1 MSQRIIA
8 ASADLTRLQQEGY
21 EIELLASGHL
31 VLGHVPYVTP
41 QREVA
46 YGRLATSLEMAGDVT
61 VRPSDHVVFFA
72 GATPCDRDGNPLTR
86 ILNSSTHQQLAPG
99 LEVDHTFSSKPP
111 QGYVDYHDKM
121 STYVN
126 LLAAPAQAIDP
137 DVTAQTHPV
146 VPPGDLP
153 SVFRYLDT
161 ASGRAGVADLA
172 DRLAQPRVAIVGLG
186 GTGAYILDLV
196 AKTPVQEIHLYD
208 GDTFLQHNAFR
219 APGAA
224 AVEDLAARANKADR
238 LAEIYGRMHT
248 GIVAHP
254 YRLDDSN
261 VAELDTMSFVFVA
274 IDDGPPKKPI
284 MDNLEAAGIAFIDV
298 GMGVWRADAGLGGS
312 LRVTTSTPQHRQA
325 GARIAVAAAPPDE
338 YDTNI
343 QIADLN
349 ALNATL
355 AVIRWKKLCGFYAD
369 LEREIKPSS
378 RSTATRSSTRS
389 SRERTCPLHP
399 RTRRELP

>member
-1 MSQRIIA
+1 MSQSIIA
-8 ASADLTRLQQEGY
+8 ASADLSRLQQEGY
-21 EIELLASGHL
+21 ELELLPSGHL

-46 YGRLATSLEMAGDVT
+46 YGRLVTNLEMAGNVT

-72 GATPCDRDGNPLTR
+72 GDTPCDRDGRPLMR
-86 ILNSSTHQQLAPG
+86 IINSTGRQQIAPG
-99 LEVDHTFSSKPP
+99 LEIDQTFSSKPP
-111 QGYVDYHDKM
+111 EGYTDYFEKM
-121 STYVN
+121 TTYVS
-126 LLAAPAQAIDP
+126 LLAGPAQTIDP
-137 DVTAQTHPV
+137 EATAQTYPV
-146 VPPGDLP
+146 VVPGDVP

-172 DRLAQPRVAIVGLG
+172 ERLAQPRVAIVGLG

-196 AKTPVQEIHLYD
+196 AKTPVLEIHLFD

-224 AVEDLAARANKADR
+224 SVEELAAQTNKAER
-238 LAEIYGRMHT
+238 LTEIYGRMRA

-254 YRLDDSN
+254 YPLDEDT
-261 VAELDTMSFVFVA
+261 VAELDEMSFVFVA
-274 IDDGPPKKPI
+274 VDDGPPKRLI
-284 MDNLEAAGIAFIDV
+284 MERLLAAGIPFIDV
-298 GMGVWRADAGLGGS
+298 GMGVWRAEAGLGGS
-312 LRVTTSTPQHRQA
+312 LRVTTSTPQHRAA
-325 GARIAVAAAPPDE
+325 GERISVVAPEPNDE

-349 ALNATL
+349 ALNAAL

-369 LEREIKPSS
+369 LEHEHHTVYEIDGN
-378 RSTATRSSTRS
+378 AVVND
-389 SRERTCPLHP
+389 ELHP
-399 RTRRELP
+399 

>member
-8 ASADLTRLQQEGY
+8 ASPDLSRLQQEGY
-21 EIELLASGHL
+21 ELDLLPSGHL

-46 YGRLATSLEMAGDVT
+46 YGRLASSLEMAGDVT
-61 VRPSDHVVFFA
+61 VRPGDHVVFFA
-72 GATPCDRDGNPLTR
+72 GATPCDREGRPLTR
-86 ILNSSTHQQLAPG
+86 IINSSGRQQLAPG
-99 LEVDHTFSSKPP
+99 LEVDHIFSSKPP
-111 QGYVDYHDKM
+111 QGYADYHDKM
-121 STYVN
+121 TTYVD
-126 LLAAPAQAIDP
+126 LLSGPAQAIDP
-137 DVTAQTHPV
+137 DATARTHPV
-146 VPPGDLP
+146 IAPGDLP
-153 SVFRYLDT
+153 TVFHYLDT

-172 DRLAQPRVAIVGLG
+172 ERLAQPRVAIVGLG

-196 AKTPVQEIHLYD
+196 AKTPAQEIHLFD

-224 AVEDLAARANKADR
+224 AIEELAAGANKAER
-238 LAEIYGRMHT
+238 LAEIYGRMRA
-248 GIVAHP
+248 GIIAHP
-254 YRLDDSN
+254 YRLDGRN
-261 VAELDTMSFVFVA
+261 VAELDAVNFVFVA
-274 IDDGPPKKPI
+274 IDDGPPKKLI
-284 MDNLEAAGIAFIDV
+284 MERLLAAGIAFIDV

-325 GARIAVAAAPPDE
+325 AGRIAVAAAQADDE

-369 LEREIKPSS
+369 LEHEHHAVYEIDGNAILNEEQP
-378 RSTATRSSTRS
+378 
-389 SRERTCPLHP
+389 
-399 RTRRELP
+399 